1 MSSWLTVNW
10 YLVTLKGTESLI
22 SLVFYAHLLTK
33 IMYTRPGADVI
44 NKLLSSIATL
54 CWNKAPWLVQNSQR
68 TWNIQSEFMTAAPGI
83 FNFFVSVYFYKTG
96 AKVTTKL
103 SSVTILH
110 WIKAL
115 SMDDVISHSTITNQS
130 QCVICTL
137 CWCAITKVVYDIDS
151 RFSSQE
157 VVFLAT
163 KLRQTFDDIL
173 NGRSI
178 SQQNVLF
185 QNLFGGNTIKD
196 FVKKP
201 TLA

>member
-1 MSSWLTVNW
+1 
-10 YLVTLKGTESLI
+10 
-22 SLVFYAHLLTK
+22 
-33 IMYTRPGADVI
+33 
-44 NKLLSSIATL
+44 
-54 CWNKAPWLVQNSQR
+54 
-68 TWNIQSEFMTAAPGI
+68 
-83 FNFFVSVYFYKTG
+83 
-96 AKVTTKL
+96 
-103 SSVTILH
+103 
-110 WIKAL
+110 
-115 SMDDVISHSTITNQS
+115 MDDVISHSTITNQS

>member
-1 MSSWLTVNW
+1 MDWVFSALFSPGVDVN
-10 YLVTLKGTESLI
+10 
-22 SLVFYAHLLTK
+22 
-33 IMYTRPGADVI
+33 
-44 NKLLSSIATL
+44 NKFFRVGNIAL
-54 CWNKAPWLVQNSQR
+54 RCWNKAPWLVQNSQR

-137 CWCAITKVVYDIDS
+137 CWCAIIKVVYDIDS

-185 QNLFGGNTIKD
+185 QNLFGGNTIED

-201 TLA
+201 TFA